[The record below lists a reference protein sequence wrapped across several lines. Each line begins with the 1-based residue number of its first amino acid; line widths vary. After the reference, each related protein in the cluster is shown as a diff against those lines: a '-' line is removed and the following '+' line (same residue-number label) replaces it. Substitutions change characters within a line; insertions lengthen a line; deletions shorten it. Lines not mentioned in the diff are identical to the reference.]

1 MNVVQFL
8 KISLISSIFRR
19 SYHVVF
25 NICVRI
31 NNQYLKYR
39 SASECY
45 KKPLALNL
53 YFKIIKLAYI
63 W

>member
-1 MNVVQFL
+1 MHVVQFL
-8 KISLISSIFRR
+8 KISLIGGSFRHTYR
-19 SYHVVF
+19 VVF